1 MRYIS
6 DIVKGLSADGL
17 FLFEPSE
24 QNERRNIMYT
34 DIFDALRYTDFRIEE
49 AKKKIHEYNFCQK
62 YFGIRKVIFSCPAT
76 IVLWNDGT
84 KTVVKS
90 GDYDVFDPEKGLAM
104 AIAKRRLVIKETIIT
119 YLENGCR
126 KKRKMKNLVI
136 RSTRWLSR

>member
-49 AKKKIHEYNFCQK
+49 AKK
-62 YFGIRKVIFSCPAT
+62 
-76 IVLWNDGT
+76 
-84 KTVVKS
+84 
-90 GDYDVFDPEKGLAM
+90 
-104 AIAKRRLVIKETIIT
+104 
-119 YLENGCR
+119 EN
-126 KKRKMKNLVI
+126 
-136 RSTRWLSR
+136 T